1 MADLKLRIITDISQS
16 QKELNKEVGSVN
28 SLANALISTG
38 KEGDKLINALER
50 DLYLAAS
57 KAGNGL
63 KSLQEQAKIVDK
75 TFARLKVGVAE
86 TDDTYKAVAQASE
99 YLHQQIDILTEAE
112 KEATAAKKAHN
123 EAMEKA
129 LALQKSLANIQS
141 RTQGSVDFLSVTG
154 GSEIEIAQAQLR
166 GYEQTLH
173 ELIAAKGLE
182 NEETK
187 KAIVAYNDQKDTVE
201 RLKQAQESL
210 AVSVRQT
217 VKENEKLPSSFTKLL
232 SVAKNILKFQLLMG
246 PITSVVRGIKTTLS
260 DSVKLAAEAEQRFS
274 KLATVFDGFGDSAK
288 RMAQSLASAI
298 GVANSTA
305 ASALSTVGDLLQAQG
320 MGTGESLSTASEW
333 VRAFQDIIA
342 FKDIN
347 MSLEE
352 FAQNFMSGAA
362 GNLRNFRTFGSIVKE
377 SAVQAELAKKGLD
390 KLTGS
395 QLELAKMTTR
405 AEMALSQQ
413 ANAMGATKREWDTM
427 LSVNRRLNEEWKQFK
442 ENLGDTINK
451 ALKPAKAWWTEIL
464 QETNKATKAAQQY
477 ANGLKDIQ
485 VYDINNNKKDAENYQ
500 STLRNILA
508 ESSSNL
514 SSMYDMRGTSLSFS
528 RMADQSLRQEERD
541 IIRGQLENI
550 NAVIVQF
557 GSSVYQAQQIL
568 GDSLPKAAYEEL
580 KALEELR
587 KAELRRAKEI
597 ESRRA
602 AIEGVASSYDTFIET
617 IKAITGVN
625 ISTPDWASVSG
636 QFAYAEGGDN
646 LYAKNIADSLMRA
659 VADSVKSITSSDLS
673 VWGETIS
680 GALDELNGAELRQGM
695 ADSLKS
701 LFEQAWNLY
710 QQGNLDK
717 ASLEKVRTSYL
728 DAKTALE
735 QYNKAL
741 EAQKNLLTTLTS
753 SRDNIAQRAG
763 MARFKAQGYD
773 DNIASL
779 MYSMEVAIAEA
790 TKMFNEGIAGKT
802 FTSGSSPVLE
812 VGDQF
817 MTLSQ
822 ILATIRQDYL
832 EQIKA
837 VEESTKAME
846 KSTASWKKALEQV
859 KESPLFQ
866 SIDQFK
872 TDYSTAKTNAME
884 AGVPEGAATLE
895 GIGMGI
901 LGFLAT
907 LATQTEVFQ
916 EFVNILQPAIETM
929 NNFLKPLEPAIL
941 AMSEAISYLVY
952 ALLEPLFPVIKIIAT
967 VLLTIGTV
975 VSTIAAAV
983 TNVGRG
989 IGNFFRGLFGMEKKQ
1004 YIDISAIWSE
1014 YAERLD
1020 AIWNATFEIAQNTK
1034 PTNDDT
1040 LKAYQEM
1047 YQRQM
1052 ITESEYMALIKGLEG
1067 VRYDSMRTAGSY
1079 AWNNGRAGTTNVYY
1093 GDLKFVIEGTNLS
1106 ADQIADAVARKIEF
1120 RNYTGQYA

>member
-1 MADLKLRIITDISQS
+1 MADLTIRITTKYAEATKGFSQVTS
-16 QKELNKEVGSVN
+16 SLTKYRNELLK
-28 SLANALISTG
+28 ANAENKVTEQMWL
-38 KEGDKLINALER
+38 DYRQALQNALMVQ
-50 DLYLAAS
+50 DLTKDGMAALT
-57 KAGNGL
+57 G
-63 KSLQEQAKIVDK
+63 QAKILG
-75 TFARLKVGVAE
+75 REVAE
-86 TDDTYKAVAQASE
+86 LGMAFGENNEGYKGILATLNSVKADMQAF
-99 YLHQQIDILTEAE
+99 E
-112 KEATAAKKAHN
+112 KPVK
-123 EAMEKA
+123 
-129 LALQKSLANIQS
+129 QVSQGIQEIGKTS
-141 RTQGSVDFLSVTG
+141 DSTG
-154 GSEIEIAQAQLR
+154 L
-166 GYEQTLH
+166 
-173 ELIAAKGLE
+173 
-182 NEETK
+182 
-187 KAIVAYNDQKDTVE
+187 
-201 RLKQAQESL
+201 
-210 AVSVRQT
+210 
-217 VKENEKLPSSFTKLL
+217 KLL

-246 PITSVVRGIKTTLS
+246 PITSVVRGFRNTLS
-260 DSVKLAAEAEQRFS
+260 DSVKLAGEAEQRFS

-288 RMAQSLASAI
+288 RMAQSLASSI

-427 LSVNRRLNEEWKQFK
+427 LSVNRRSSEAWKEWK
-442 ENLGDTINK
+442 ETLGDTINK

-464 QETNKATKAAQQY
+464 EEINKANKAQQEFAKGSRDIGVY
-477 ANGLKDIQ
+477 SIHEKEKDWDSFQKAIRGATPLESLKNFVNPTENNASLRAVYQ
-485 VYDINNNKKDAENYQ
+485 VAVKFGATMEDVLKALKGTADDLTNAPGARQILEGWFNRDAWISAENKARENRGAQVQ
-500 STLRNILA
+500 SSLSEFDSFVETIRAITGAGSANAADWSGVDWSATERLFGVFQEGIQASFSGVIGHALEAIKEQA
-508 ESSSNL
+508 ETNL
-514 SSMYDMRGTSLSFS
+514 SSWG
-528 RMADQSLRQEERD
+528 D
-541 IIRGQLENI
+541 IITG
-550 NAVIVQF
+550 
-557 GSSVYQAQQIL
+557 
-568 GDSLPKAAYEEL
+568 EL
-580 KALEELR
+580 NE
-587 KAELRRAKEI
+587 
-597 ESRRA
+597 
-602 AIEGVASSYDTFIET
+602 
-617 IKAITGVN
+617 
-625 ISTPDWASVSG
+625 
-636 QFAYAEGGDN
+636 
-646 LYAKNIADSLMRA
+646 
-659 VADSVKSITSSDLS
+659 
-673 VWGETIS
+673 
-680 GALDELNGAELRQGM
+680 LDEGELRQGV
-695 ADSLKS
+695 ANSLKS
-701 LFEQAWNLY
+701 LFEAAWNQFNKDGVLSEDEV
-710 QQGNLDK
+710 LR
-717 ASLEKVRTSYL
+717 LEEIRTAYKE
-728 DAKTALE
+728 AKTALDD
-735 QYNKAL
+735 YNKSL
-741 EAQKNLLTTLTS
+741 EAQKNILSLYNSAQNNIRQRAAITSYTSQGFSDAQARLMFEKDSALGQLYELFGEKTQIEIEGNIIKLDDAVRTLT
-753 SRDNIAQRAG
+753 
-763 MARFKAQGYD
+763 
-773 DNIASL
+773 
-779 MYSMEVAIAEA
+779 
-790 TKMFNEGIAGKT
+790 
-802 FTSGSSPVLE
+802 
-812 VGDQF
+812 
-817 MTLSQ
+817 
-822 ILATIRQDYL
+822 QDYD

-837 VEESTKAME
+837 LKESNKAM
-846 KSTASWKKALEQV
+846 TSWGKALEQV

-866 SIDQFK
+866 SIDQFR

-916 EFVNILQPAIETM
+916 EFVDILKPAIETM